1 MFNRGRNSDKLLEK
15 HFGLSGLVSP
25 KRNDNF
31 DSESEEEEKVEF
43 EPPPEIQPDI
53 LSRTPI
59 IRMTTP
65 IKKKDKITLRDPEE
79 EEKEEEKEFLEVPEK
94 PDIFDIPTMI
104 RTPTRSPIRSPAHS
118 PVVDISDEDE
128 VNDRIFELIGF
139 AGNQNY
145 ERESKK
151 VKEGCLEV
159 FKIKFD
165 NLRVNYPDRKITMP
179 DTKNLNRLHK
189 AYHSHIKAIYVD
201 MNLGQIQL
209 GYIMGLM
216 AIEFLCIKAFGIP
229 MAGFT
234 KMELKRM
241 YRYNHLMIELGE
253 NFYEANNQG
262 GPGGPKSP
270 LEWRM
275 FTSFAWNIVIFMGL
289 KFLSK
294 YIGGEQM
301 TDMVRGAVDKLLDN
315 PVTVSNIENGTAQM
329 EDMKTD
335 SQDGIGS
342 LFEGILSGGNGGGDL
357 VEMIANMGTS
367 FTKKMENT
375 NKEKKA
381 SKSGPKKKRVIF
393 TE

>member
-15 HFGLSGLVSP
+15 HFGLSNLVSP
-25 KRNDNF
+25 VKKDTF
-31 DSESEEEEKVEF
+31 DDSESEEEKVEF
-43 EPPPEIQPDI
+43 DPPPEIQPDI

-65 IKKKDKITLRDPEE
+65 IKKKDKITLKEPEQEPEE
-79 EEKEEEKEFLEVPEK
+79 EEKDFLEIPEK
-94 PDIFDIPTMI
+94 KPQFDIPTMI
-104 RTPTRSPIRSPAHS
+104 RTPTRSPVRSPAQS
-118 PVVDISDEDE
+118 PIIDISDEDE
-128 VNDRIFELIGF
+128 VNDRIYELIGF
-139 AGNQNY
+139 PGKQDY
-145 ERESKK
+145 EKESKK
-151 VKEGCLEV
+151 VKEGCMEI

-165 NLRVNYPDRKITMP
+165 NLRINYPDRKITFP

-189 AYHSHIKAIYVD
+189 TYHSHIKSIYVD

-253 NFYEANNQG
+253 SFYEANNQG
-262 GPGGPKSP
+262 GASGPKSP

-294 YIGGEQM
+294 YVGGESM
-301 TDMVRGAVDKLLDN
+301 TDMIRGAVDKLLDN
-315 PVTVSNIENGTAQM
+315 PVTVSNIESGIASEGGTKM
-329 EDMKTD
+329 DN
-335 SQDGIGS
+335 SDGIGS
-342 LFEGILSGGNGGGDL
+342 LFEGILNGGGGGGTDL
-357 VEMIANMGTS
+357 AEMIANMGTS

-375 NKEKKA
+375 NKEKKTQ
-381 SKSGPKKKRVIF
+381 PRKKRVIF